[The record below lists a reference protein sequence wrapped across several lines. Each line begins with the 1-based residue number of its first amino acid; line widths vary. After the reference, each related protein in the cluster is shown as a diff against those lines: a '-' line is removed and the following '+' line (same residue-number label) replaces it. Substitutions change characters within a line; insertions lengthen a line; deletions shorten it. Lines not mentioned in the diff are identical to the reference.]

1 MMYGKVAPKSRNF
14 LRILPNHGDPM
25 CSSYRNSSE
34 KWMSAVFQGASTK
47 DFRIPFPIRLLQDAP
62 GRNETPETPCYCP
75 GLKFP
80 WTAPPKAQ
88 ENEREIILE
97 K

>member
-1 MMYGKVAPKSRNF
+1 MVFLCVPHTEIRAKSGCQLF
-14 LRILPNHGDPM
+14 
-25 CSSYRNSSE
+25 E
-34 KWMSAVFQGASTK
+34 GASTK

-80 WTAPPKAQ
+80 WTAPPKARRL
-88 ENEREIILE
+88 EHEIMLG